1 MTTDQGAADVELLY
15 AGEIKET
22 AEGRGRSVGGE
33 TRGTLEALAPGSVEA
48 NGEIDEQKG
57 AQENGEREAEETSD
71 EDEEEEVISAQWA
84 RCYR

>member
-33 TRGTLEALAPGSVEA
+33 ARGTLEELAPGRVEA

-57 AQENGEREAEETSD
+57 AQENGQCEAEETSD
-71 EDEEEEVISAQWA
+71 EDVEEEVINAQRA